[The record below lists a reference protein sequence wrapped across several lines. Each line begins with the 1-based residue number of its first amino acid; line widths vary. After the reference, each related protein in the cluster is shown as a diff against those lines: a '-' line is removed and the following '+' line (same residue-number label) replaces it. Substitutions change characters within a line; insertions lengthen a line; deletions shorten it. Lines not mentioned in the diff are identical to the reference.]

1 MGSEMCIRDSLYRG
15 QGIGRAL
22 IEEAKLW
29 SKRRGSE
36 YIELS
41 VVSQNRSAIEIYKS
55 LQFVECT
62 KIMRAKI

>member
-1 MGSEMCIRDSLYRG
+1 MDIVVSDLYRG
-15 QGIGRAL
+15 QGIGSAL

-41 VVSQNRSAIEIYKS
+41 VVSQNRSAIEIYKG
-55 LQFVECT
+55 LQFVECI